1 MGAQGLS
8 DTSII
13 HLQHV
18 IFSPSVMF
26 QPTKAWP
33 QTAGDKAAVASPCSS
48 KNGGQR
54 LEGRGRWAPIGQ
66 GPRAGA
72 KAPSPPRPRRQAARC
87 APGTALLREEEAGD

>member
-33 QTAGDKAAVASPCSS
+33 QTASDKAAVASPCGS

-54 LEGRGRWAPIGQ
+54 RGQRRMGTD
-66 GPRAGA
+66 RAGA
-72 KAPSPPRPRRQAARC
+72 QRGGEGARPPRPRRQAARC
-87 APGTALLREEEAGD
+87 APGTALPREEEAGD